1 MVFALAP
8 KALTVGG
15 LVFTNAEVLNV
26 LLLNAEAPEPNVEE
40 PNTDVDMMFANV
52 PKPLKGAATPD
63 SPTNEEAGV
72 VDAAVFR
79 MDLTELA
86 LISA

>member
-15 LVFTNAEVLNV
+15 LVFANAEVLNV

-40 PNTDVDMMFANV
+40 QNIDVDMMFANA

-63 SPTNEEAGV
+63 FPTNKEAGV
-72 VDAAVFR
+72 VDAAVF
-79 MDLTELA
+79 
-86 LISA
+86 